1 MSLYSHMT
9 TQELQSIAIDDDI
22 AASELG
28 RRFIDI
34 EIHGDYWGCP
44 AFHCSMLDDALQEI
58 DDMMN
63 EPGMP
68 ELYEEGFA
76 AGIRVGIEE
85 AIRMGT

>member
-1 MSLYSHMT
+1 MKYAYLT
-9 TQELQSIAIDDDI
+9 TGELQSMATDNDN
-22 AASELG
+22 AAAELG

-34 EIHGDYWGCP
+34 EIHGGYFGCP
-44 AFHCSMLDDALQEI
+44 EFRCNALDEALQEI

-63 EPGMP
+63 EPGMTV
-68 ELYEEGFA
+68 LYEEGFD